1 MGEGERGPLLNTFL
15 HRGNVLGTQ
24 IRRTLALLLVL
35 LAFSGSILS
44 SVQADIAPTEGEG
57 ATLDVLVLD
66 ESCLEQETCE
76 PSRPDHF
83 VEYFGADWCEPCK
96 VLDSD
101 LDELIDNET
110 FVMRHHP
117 SPVDLSYNTDSYQRF
132 NNMYRLLFLPSLI
145 HNGNGLLT
153 GTSQAQD
160 LGQVMS
166 NSTTAFEGL
175 SEVSIV
181 NQTLTW
187 NTSTN
192 GTVSVW
198 RLGDVAH
205 ETEPYVHSDMVIG
218 AAHFNS
224 TSGQGNI
231 SHLLSINGTG
241 LVVMLETDGLR
252 NLTVMS
258 ETPAAGL
265 DLIENVDDGLLS
277 SLDSTSSSTQALIA
291 TLVLLLLLAP
301 ALMMWKNTVAAP
313 KTHDDEQE

>member
-24 IRRTLALLLVL
+24 IRRTLALLLVV

-44 SVQADIAPTEGEG
+44 SVQADVAPSEVEG
-57 ATLDVLVLD
+57 ATLDVLVFD

-76 PSRPDHF
+76 PIRPDHF

-132 NNMYRLLFLPSLI
+132 NIMYRLLFLPSLI
-145 HNGNGLLT
+145 HNGDGLLT

-166 NSTTAFEGL
+166 NSTTVFEGL
-175 SEVSIV
+175 SDVSIV
-181 NQTLTW
+181 NQTLSW

-205 ETEPYVHSDMVIG
+205 ETEPYTHSDMVID
-218 AAHFNS
+218 AVHFDS

-231 SHLLSINGTG
+231 SQLLTMNGTG

-265 DLIENVDDGLLS
+265 DLIENVDDGLIS
-277 SLDSTSSSTQALIA
+277 SLDSTSSGTLALIA
-291 TLVLLLLLAP
+291 TLALLLLLAP
-301 ALMMWKNTVAAP
+301 ALMMWKNTVAPA
-313 KTHDDEQE
+313 KTHDEEQE